1 MESFTEWG
9 PMRWGS
15 LVVFNTRGAILFSPM
30 VVYDTTRSERHGV
43 LYRMGSYALGFAGRI

>member
-1 MESFTEWG
+1 MLWG
-9 PMRWGS
+9 HM
-15 LVVFNTRGAILFSPM
+15 VVFNTRGAILKSVILFGPM